1 MRHALRTVVA
11 VIALAVTGAPATAQ
25 VVVAPA
31 PRGWIGVSFEV
42 TTTSQAGVVRTVTR
56 VTEVMRG
63 SPADEAGVLP
73 GDVLVTINGRD
84 WAQDLPA
91 ASRDL
96 RPGDPVRL
104 VVERDGRRREIRI
117 TAGERPVERV
127 TLPSWSFTVTA
138 DSMVEYLYKAMDSLR
153 IRITEGD
160 GRFRVLREMGGGGD
174 SVVWTVA
181 PDRSMVVR
189 LREPEAPAAWVRVA
203 PFDTPRPGAAAGVVV
218 PEVRPPFEF
227 FLFRGETHDSLR
239 GEMDRLNQEIRG
251 LRSRQAVR
259 VQELARAARG
269 EEARIDRN
277 DAELRRLA
285 TELERAAARADA
297 LRAAME
303 EAAHREA
310 SEHVP
315 TVAPRTAG
323 TPDEAEAALRPLAPY
338 VLGQNRAAGAQV
350 VDLRPEL
357 AAYFQ
362 VEGGVLV
369 VDVPP
374 GTLAHSAG
382 MEPGDVL
389 TRVDGTPVS
398 SINDLRR
405 ALAVPTPEHTVT
417 LVRKGRTIQVLLRR

>member
-1 MRHALRTVVA
+1 MRTLVVA
-11 VIALAVTGAPATAQ
+11 ATLALLAAPAAAQ
-25 VVVAPA
+25 VPPAPA

-42 TTTSQAGVVRTVTR
+42 TTTSQGGVARTVTR
-56 VTEVMRG
+56 VTDVLEG
-63 SPADEAGVLP
+63 SPAARAGVLS
-73 GDVLVTINGRD
+73 GDVIVSINGRD
-84 WAQDLPA
+84 WAQDLPSA
-91 ASRDL
+91 THDL
-96 RPGDPVRL
+96 RPGDAVRL
-104 VVERDGRRREIRI
+104 VVERDGRRREIRV
-117 TAGERPVERV
+117 TAGERPVQQRV

-138 DSMVEYLYKAMDSLR
+138 DSMAEYLYKAMDSLR
-153 IRITEGD
+153 VRITEGNAS
-160 GRFRVLREMGGGGD
+160 FRVLGERGVGGD
-174 SVVWTVA
+174 SLIWVVG

-189 LREPEAPAAWVRVA
+189 LRETEPSTGWVRVA
-203 PFDTPRPGAAAGVVV
+203 PFDTPRPGAVAGVVV

-239 GEMDRLNQEIRG
+239 AEMDRLNREIRD
-251 LRSRQAVR
+251 LRSRQAAR
-259 VQELARAARG
+259 VQELARSARG
-269 EEARIDRN
+269 EPARIDRN
-277 DAELRRLA
+277 DVELLRLA
-285 TELERAAARADA
+285 TELERAGARADA

-303 EAAHREA
+303 AASHREA
-310 SEHVP
+310 SEHVSG
-315 TVAPRTAG
+315 VAPRTAVAAG
-323 TPDEAEAALRPLAPY
+323 EEAEVGLRPLAPY

-389 TRVDGTPVS
+389 TRVDGTPVR
-398 SINDLRR
+398 SIADLRR
-405 ALAVPTPEHTVT
+405 ALATPVPEQTVT